1 VKTVFFDVDTQ
12 IDFLFP
18 AGALYVPG
26 AEGMVK
32 TFGALTRFAAA
43 NRFPIISDTDAHA
56 EDDAEFKTWTPHCVI
71 GTAGQ
76 QKSANTL
83 LNQPLVLSS
92 AHGSLDAIRS
102 RISGAAQI
110 IVEKQALDCFTNPNL
125 HPLLDLIGA
134 DRYVVYG
141 VVTEYCV
148 RCAAFG
154 LLETGAQVEL
164 VTDAIKSLSASDEQD
179 VLKRFQSQGGV
190 LTTSAA
196 VTA

>member
-26 AEGMVK
+26 AERMVK
-32 TFGALTRFAAA
+32 TFGALTRFAGS
-43 NRFPIISDTDAHA
+43 NRVKIISDTDAHA
-56 EDDAEFKTWTPHCVI
+56 EDDPEFKIWKPHCVV

-76 QKSANTL
+76 QKTANTL
-83 LNQPLVLSS
+83 LNHRLVMSS
-92 AHGSLDAIRS
+92 AHGSFRAIRS
-102 RISGAAQI
+102 RVADVPQI
-110 IVEKQALDCFTNPNL
+110 IVEKQSLDCFTNPNL
-125 HPLLDLIGA
+125 HPLLDAIGA

-154 LLETGAQVEL
+154 LLQTGAQVEL
-164 VTDAIKSLSASDEQD
+164 VTDAIKSLNTSDEQD
-179 VLKRFQSQGGV
+179 VLQRFQAQGGV